1 MNVGPRKRREGRRKG
16 DLTNFINFLGV
27 LNQITQETFYFELKT
42 CSFEKKLLRKHK
54 LFALHSGIL
63 VTYNR
68 GKGDYCVIMYFLLTA

>member
-42 CSFEKKLLRKHK
+42 CSFEKKNIEK
-54 LFALHSGIL
+54 
-63 VTYNR
+63 T
-68 GKGDYCVIMYFLLTA
+68 